1 MTIIIKPTITIP
13 VTFVLTRDER
23 ISWSKPTAASE
34 ELPSEV
40 VIVVIVVVD
49 RVEVVDV
56 DEVEP
61 DVTLEVVLEGLGV
74 VEPKPSKQ

>member
-13 VTFVLTRDER
+13 VTFVLTTDER

-34 ELPSEV
+34 VLPSEV
-40 VIVVIVVVD
+40 VVVIIVVVD
-49 RVEVVDV
+49 MVEVVDV

-61 DVTLEVVLEGLGV
+61 DVTLEVVLEGLEV
-74 VEPKPSKQ
+74 VEPKTSKQ